1 MGIRENGLL
10 VVLHFLQA
18 FHKDEEKQNFARQ
31 KALLQQQQQI
41 SSEVVKEEKQAVK
54 KGKETQEIVG
64 QKKHA
69 RTEDHTASTRTSA
82 SQEMVIS
89 AAKGTRTAA
98 LGGYG
103 GNGNTLEGGT

>member
-10 VVLHFLQA
+10 VLHFLQA